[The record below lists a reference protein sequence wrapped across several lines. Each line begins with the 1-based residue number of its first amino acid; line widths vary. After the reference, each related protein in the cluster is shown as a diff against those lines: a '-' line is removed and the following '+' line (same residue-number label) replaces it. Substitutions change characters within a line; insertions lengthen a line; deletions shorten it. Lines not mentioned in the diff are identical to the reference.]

1 MEKRIKNIMECH
13 LHWGTSKQNAI
24 TEIKYEIATAEELE
38 LLEVT
43 WNIPEL
49 EKRAEEVYNKYKAE
63 YYNNLGGK

>member
-1 MEKRIKNIMECH
+1 MEKRIKNIMEYH

-49 EKRAEEVYNKYKAE
+49 EKRAEDIYKKYKAE